1 MARGSSQP
9 GRDQRQVERR
19 LHPPRGLGGRQG
31 ELAIC
36 TNRNLKIK
44 CRFGKGCSSRLEMM
58 ERRCTLVENIKL
70 KKNQGGNEHISD
82 SKL

>member
-31 ELAIC
+31 VLLSVQTEI
-36 TNRNLKIK
+36 
-44 CRFGKGCSSRLEMM
+44 
-58 ERRCTLVENIKL
+58 
-70 KKNQGGNEHISD
+70 
-82 SKL
+82 

>member
-19 LHPPRGLGGRQG
+19 LHPARGLGGRQG
-31 ELAIC
+31 VLAIC

-44 CRFGKGCSSRLEMM
+44 CRFG
-58 ERRCTLVENIKL
+58 LVGLFFETENDGT
-70 KKNQGGNEHISD
+70 QMHMG
-82 SKL
+82 